1 MITIKRFFINSLFV
15 TMLVAGAV
23 ACDKDPDSQ
32 QPQPIIFDSAET
44 RVENANEINE
54 FGVFAQQNLGK
65 DDEPTANQWISL
77 LEGERVYRTDSGF
90 TYDNTRYWVDDRAFF
105 FWAYYPYAGI
115 TASRRAE
122 TNDVN
127 VNGVLQPQ
135 TTSHFTLNVSVPYAA
150 NTDYMVA
157 QKTERTDAGT
167 YPSSV
172 DFNFEHL
179 LSKVVFNIKKSGD
192 YNAEDEF
199 IVTQVGLAGIS
210 RNGVFECTHV
220 SGTSLNESFTSIV
233 ENRQV
238 RRSNL
243 NKEISTS
250 GVDVLDGGFYMLPQ
264 TLVENQ
270 VKLSVTYTYQQ
281 AGNGELQYMTVEK
294 VIPVIEWEKGKVYTY
309 TLELA
314 IDNYIYISTPSVTGW
329 GSMQTGGTIIIQ

>member
-1 MITIKRFFINSLFV
+1 MSTPINDSKPITFGSV
-15 TMLVAGAV
+15 
-23 ACDKDPDSQ
+23 
-32 QPQPIIFDSAET
+32 ET
-44 RVENANEINE
+44 RVENALEINE
-54 FGVFAQQNLGK
+54 FGVFVQQNLGK
-65 DDEPTANQWISL
+65 DDEPTANQWNSL
-77 LEGERVYRTDSGF
+77 LEGERVYRTTSGF
-90 TYDNTRYWVDDRAFF
+90 TYDNTRYWVDNRAFF

-115 TASRRAE
+115 TAARTE
-122 TNDVN
+122 EIEYVDVN
-127 VNGVLQPQ
+127 GELQPS

-150 NTDYMVA
+150 NADYMVA
-157 QKTERTDAGT
+157 QKTEKTGVGT

-172 DFNFEHL
+172 DFDFEHL
-179 LSKVVFNIKKSGD
+179 LSKVVFNVKKSND
-192 YNAEDEF
+192 NANDKF

-220 SGTSLNESFTSIV
+220 PGRLEESFTSTA

-270 VKLSVTYTYQQ
+270 VKLSVTYTSQQ
-281 AGNGELQYMTVEK
+281 NGNGELQYLTVEK

-314 IDNYIYISTPSVTGW
+314 IDNKIYISTPSVTGW
-329 GSMQTGGTIIIQ
+329 GSMQTGGTIIIK